1 MMTIIITIAPAGAVA
16 DVHADM
22 RGAMSGSF
30 AQDRPRTVSTV
41 ASAPALRSTEIS

>member
-1 MMTIIITIAPAGAVA
+1 MTVVMITIAPAGAA
-16 DVHADM
+16 TDVHEDM

-30 AQDRPRTVSTV
+30 AQDSPRTVSTM